1 MITKAPI
8 RVKEGVEPIAVPMY
22 SSSPEKR
29 RVIEEQLE
37 KWFEQGVIEPSVSP
51 WSAPVVIVYR
61 NGKPRFCVDY
71 RKLNAVTIGDEF
83 PIPRQA
89 EILQSLSGAN
99 ILSSL
104 DALAGFNQLEMDL
117 KDVEKT
123 AFKTQEPI
131 EDWLN
136 SKGCLSD

>member
-1 MITKAPI
+1 MSAKAPI

-29 RVIEEQLE
+29 RIINEQLE

-51 WSAPVVIVYR
+51 WSAPVVITYR

-71 RKLNAVTIGDEF
+71 RKLNTVTIADEF

-89 EILQSLSGAN
+89 EILQSLSGATV
-99 ILSSL
+99 LSSL
-104 DALAGFNQLEMDL
+104 DALAGFNQIEMDPN
-117 KDVEKT
+117 DVEKT
-123 AFKTQEPI
+123 VFRTH
-131 EDWLN
+131 
-136 SKGCLSD
+136 